1 MNPFLYKLVVG
12 VVLAF
17 KASSVQGAQQRDI
30 LATCTTDTGATTCG
44 LGVGATASTIAFAS
58 NSASTWSQTFYATSL
73 TEFAAATATTPTTIT
88 TTDTTGETVE
98 AVIFTGGLAWLAV
111 PKAGVPPVDPP
122 QPPISGPP
130 VTTKPDPTTTS
141 TSSSSSTTD
150 RGTQTAISNP
160 VPKNMRSILD
170 QIPVYYDDNDI
181 ECVSP
186 SKDIPVIEQAKASQI
201 IDDFC
206 KDKSNQT
213 AIPGTPIE
221 QVISL
226 GAGRNINVSVSAYPL
241 CSDTF
246 SSWTIDES
254 DCKFFLGEA
263 LNGCQTNTL
272 LKSGG
277 TVKDACLDW
286 TLQMEFNPGDL
297 VCKGTALGTGVNRD
311 EAFDAIHQFC
321 GKYAGSISTPDISN
335 TETYKEILGNSEMV
349 LSLEY
354 SSDKTCP
361 QQGDEARYLIE
372 GTSCE
377 RFLRRTI
384 DDCNTDFTTTTGKYG
399 GNITDACG
407 VYTFSTQINEKTLCG
422 GKHDI
427 PAMKRD
433 DAVAAINQFC
443 DRDQTLDP
451 SFNPGGHFYQTPP
464 EGASWDTY
472 VAVGYAIKMEAIFGD
487 LGFQTGCAPGR
498 KFGTKGD
505 ECRRKLMTVVEQC
518 PLSDGGQLSDNTLNG
533 CALWSIYGNKA

>member
-1 MNPFLYKLVVG
+1 MNLFTCKLLV
-12 VVLAF
+12 AF
-17 KASSVQGAQQRDI
+17 ILISKAVSLQDYQKRGIIAS
-30 LATCTTDTGATTCG
+30 CTNADGTTTCD
-44 LGVGATASTIAFAS
+44 LGVGATASTIQVAS

-73 TEFAAATATTPTTIT
+73 TEFATATATTPTTIT
-88 TTDTTGETVE
+88 TTDSAGETVV
-98 AVIFTGGLAWLAV
+98 AVIFAAGLAWLAV

-130 VTTKPDPTTTS
+130 ATTKPDPTTTS
-141 TSSSSSTTD
+141 SSSSSTTD
-150 RGTQTAISNP
+150 HGTQTAISNP

-181 ECVSP
+181 ECITP

-213 AIPGTPIE
+213 AIPGAPIE

-226 GAGRNINVSVSAYPL
+226 GAGRNINISASAYPL

-254 DCKFFLGEA
+254 DCQFFLGEA
-263 LNGCQTNTL
+263 LNACQTNTL

-277 TVKDACLDW
+277 TVQDACLNW
-286 TLQMEFNPGDL
+286 SLKMELNPGDL
-297 VCKGTALGTGVNRD
+297 VCKGTASGTGVNRD

-321 GKYAGSISTPDISN
+321 GKYAGSISTPDIS
-335 TETYKEILGNSEMV
+335 TTQTYKQLLGDSEMV
-349 LSLEY
+349 LSLDY
-354 SSDKTCP
+354 SPDKSCP
-361 QQGDEARYLIE
+361 QTGAEAQYLIE
-372 GTSCE
+372 ETSCE

-384 DDCNTDFTTTTGKYG
+384 DDCNTDFKTSTGKYG

-407 VYTFSTQINEKTLCG
+407 VYSFATQVDEKTLCG
-422 GKHDI
+422 GKPGI
-427 PAMKRD
+427 PAMKRE
-433 DAVAAINQFC
+433 DAVAAIEHFC
-443 DRDQTLDP
+443 GRDQTLDP
-451 SFNPGGHFYQTPP
+451 DFNAGGHFYQTPP

-472 VAVGYAIKMEAIFGD
+472 VAQGYAIKMEADFGD
-487 LGFQTGCAPGR
+487 LGFQTGCLPGK
-498 KFGTKGD
+498 KFETKGE
-505 ECRRKLMTVVEQC
+505 ECKRKLTTVIEQC

-533 CALWSIYGNKA
+533 CVLWSIYGNKI